1 MGFEKGRKSRSSRLW
16 LTHDDVAAFSNAL
29 EVALPELRW
38 HCTHVGNSRTT
49 SHEYA
54 TAEAA
59 LNCDL
64 GETGDFLHQA
74 YTMLP
79 FGGSNTL
86 GMLLLNFTARY
97 PKTVVPERDFGR
109 HPDKSLYPEEFRSV
123 GASSL
128 SVLWNT
134 NDGNKALCGAMERQ
148 VKQVWRVL
156 NSVTKPFKCH
166 NVINSVD
173 VSSSRYRI
181 GPRMSETARREGW
194 LIEDGQFFVLD

>member
-1 MGFEKGRKSRSSRLW
+1 MGFEKGRKSRDSRLW

-64 GETGDFLHQA
+64 SETGDFLHQA

-79 FGGSNTL
+79 FGGSNAL
-86 GMLLLNFTARY
+86 GMLLLNFVARY
-97 PKTVVPERDFGR
+97 PKTIVPERDFGW
-109 HPDKSLYPEEFRSV
+109 HSDKSLYPDEFRSV
-123 GASSL
+123 SASNL

-134 NDGNKALCGAMERQ
+134 NDGNEAQCGAMETQ
-148 VKQVWRVL
+148 VKQVWRIL
-156 NSVTKPFKCH
+156 NSATKPFKCH
-166 NVINSVD
+166 NVINGADASL
-173 VSSSRYRI
+173 SRYRI
-181 GPRMSETARREGW
+181 GPQMSETARREGW

>member
-1 MGFEKGRKSRSSRLW
+1 MGFEKGRKSRDSRLW
-16 LTHDDVAAFSNAL
+16 LTHDDVAAFSSAL

-38 HCTHVGNSRTT
+38 HCIHVGNSSTIR
-49 SHEYA
+49 HEYV

-64 GETGDFLHQA
+64 GETSDFLHQA

-79 FGGSNTL
+79 FGGSHTL
-86 GMLLLNFTARY
+86 GMLLLNFIARY
-97 PKTVVPERDFGR
+97 PKTVVPERDFGW
-109 HPDKSLYPEEFRSV
+109 HPDKSLYPEQFRSV

-134 NDGNKALCGAMERQ
+134 NDGNKGLCGAMETQ

-156 NSVTKPFKCH
+156 SSVTKPLKCDRGQLGV
-166 NVINSVD
+166 NRAEDRCAPIPELAVWAKSVSAGPPNS
-173 VSSSRYRI
+173 
-181 GPRMSETARREGW
+181 RR
-194 LIEDGQFFVLD
+194 